1 MWVKLGVGCA
11 FGALTGPVL
20 VGAHAGII
28 TNLGLGTCNPAVAS
42 TYPHLYNLKNMYM
55 SYSES
60 QIRHEALKEL
70 SNSKSGT
77 LTTSELIKKLEQ
89 RLAPTGKDAE
99 IADGRSDT
107 YFSQKVRNLVSHRD
121 QGPGLV
127 EMGYASYDPNNESLT
142 ITDDGRKSVI

>member
-1 MWVKLGVGCA
+1 
-11 FGALTGPVL
+11 
-20 VGAHAGII
+20 
-28 TNLGLGTCNPAVAS
+28 
-42 TYPHLYNLKNMYM
+42 M

-89 RLAPTGKDAE
+89 RLTPTGKDAE

-121 QGPGLV
+121 QGQGLV
-127 EMGYASYDPNNESLT
+127 AMGYASYDPHNESLT
-142 ITDDGRKSVI
+142 ITDDGRKSVT